1 MAGTIRSMRARSV
14 TYREHPGYKWIVLSN
29 TTIGVL
35 MATIDASIALISM
48 PEIFNGIKLNPL
60 APGNTSYFLWVLMG
74 YMVVTAVMVVNFGRL
89 GDIYGRARMY
99 NLGFAIFTL
108 FSVALSVTFLHGVDG
123 ALWLIVMRIFQ
134 GVGGALIFANSG
146 AILTDA
152 FPANQRGMALGIN
165 NIVGIT
171 GTFLGLILGG
181 ILAPISWRL
190 IFLVSVPVGLAGTV
204 WAYLVLHDL
213 GQRVSARIDWLGNVA
228 FGAGLISV
236 LVGITYGIQPYGG
249 QTMGWANP
257 GVDAAIGG
265 GLAMLVA
272 FAIIELKVAEPM
284 VNVRLFKIRAFTAG
298 NMASLLSAL
307 GRGGLMFI
315 LVIWLQGIWLPR
327 HGFSYSATPLWAG
340 IYLLPL
346 TVGFLIA
353 GPISGVLSDRFGAR
367 PFATTGM
374 LVAALSFLGL
384 ERLPVN
390 FSYPYFGLLLLI
402 NGLAMG
408 MFASPNRAGIM
419 NSIPA
424 RERGVGSGMASTF
437 MNSAMVLSIGVF
449 FSLMVYG
456 LQSHLRSAL
465 YTGLSAQHVPAAV
478 ARSIS
483 GLPPISTLFA
493 SFLGYNPIA
502 KILGPRLL
510 SALPA
515 ANARFL
521 TGREFF
527 PDLISPAFGHG
538 LTEAFTFAAVAC
550 VAAAWASW
558 LRGGRY
564 TAESL
569 EADEALQAAR
579 HAHPQVAFEEGLG
592 G

>member
-190 IFLVSVPVGLAGTV
+190 VFLVSVPVGLAGTV

-340 IYLLPL
+340 SYLLPL

-390 FSYPYFGLLLLI
+390 FAYPYFGLLLLI

>member
-1 MAGTIRSMRARSV
+1 MPRMFSSMRATSLA
-14 TYREHPGYKWIVLSN
+14 YRERPGYKWVVLSN
-29 TTIGVL
+29 TTLGVL
-35 MATIDASIALISM
+35 MATIDASIALISL

-60 APGNTSYFLWVLMG
+60 APGNTPYFLWVLMG

-108 FSVALSVTFLHGVDG
+108 FSVALSVTFMHGVDG

-134 GVGGALIFANSG
+134 GVGGALVFANSG

-152 FPANQRGMALGIN
+152 FPANQRGLALGIN

-190 IFLVSVPVGLAGTV
+190 IFLVSVPVGLIGTL
-204 WAYLVLHDL
+204 WAYLALHDL
-213 GQRVSARIDWLGNVA
+213 GERVSAHIDWFGNVA
-228 FGAGLISV
+228 FGAGLVSV

-249 QTMGWANP
+249 STMGWTNP
-257 GVDAAIGG
+257 AVDLAIVG
-265 GLAMLVA
+265 GLVLLGLFVV
-272 FAIIELKVAEPM
+272 IELKVAEPM
-284 VNVRLFKIRAFTAG
+284 VNVHLFKIRAFTAG
-298 NMASLLSAL
+298 NTASLLSAL

-340 IYLLPL
+340 IYLVPL
-346 TVGFLIA
+346 TIGFLVA
-353 GPISGVLSDRFGAR
+353 GPISGMLSDRFGAR
-367 PFATTGM
+367 PFATAGM
-374 LVAALSFLGL
+374 LVAALSFIGL

-390 FSYPYFGLLLLI
+390 FSYPVFGLLLLA

-419 NSIPA
+419 NSIPPG
-424 RERGVGSGMASTF
+424 ERGVGSGMASTF

-449 FSLMVYG
+449 FTLMIFG
-456 LQSHLRSAL
+456 LRSHLRSAL
-465 YTGLSAQHVPAAV
+465 YSGLTSQHVPAVV
-478 ARSIS
+478 ARAVSN
-483 GLPPISTLFA
+483 LPPISTLFA
-493 SFLGYNPIA
+493 SFLGYNPMA
-502 KILGPRLL
+502 KILGPHLL
-510 SALPA
+510 AALPPA
-515 ANARFL
+515 SARVL
-521 TGREFF
+521 TGRQFF
-527 PDLISPAFGHG
+527 PNLISPAFGHG
-538 LTEAFTFAAVAC
+538 LTEAFTFAALAC
-550 VAAAWASW
+550 VAAAGASW

-569 EADEALQAAR
+569 EAEEAIHAAQHGR
-579 HAHPQVAFEEGLG
+579 PQVALGEEG
-592 G
+592 